1 MAVLGGTFDPVH
13 WGHLL
18 IAETA
23 LHQAGL
29 DQVIWVP
36 VCRPHHKRGLAYEH
50 RRLMVEK
57 AIADNPA
64 FVLSLVETNHSEP
77 DYAIGTLLALQETYP
92 NCQWYWIIGI
102 DSFQTLPRWYRRE
115 RLIPACDWLVAPRPV
130 PVPATASLLTQ
141 TDTAQTGGDT
151 QGNWLCQQVASQ
163 LASQNIPIRWQLLQM
178 PPLGISSS
186 LIRQYCRQHR
196 SIRYLVPEDVR
207 TYITTNNLYS
217 GGVGSD
223 KSAQCSVEDRPF
235 LENG

>member
-1 MAVLGGTFDPVH
+1 MAQLAVLGGTFDPVH

-23 LHQAGL
+23 LHQVGL

-57 AIADNPA
+57 AIADNPD
-64 FVLSLVETNHSEP
+64 FVLSPVETNPTEP
-77 DYAIGTLLALQETYP
+77 DYAIATLLALQEIYP

-102 DSFQTLPRWYRRE
+102 DAFQTLPRWYRRE
-115 RLIPACDWLVAPRPV
+115 RLIPACEWLVAPRSV
-130 PVPATASLLTQ
+130 AVTATASLFTHS
-141 TDTAQTGGDT
+141 DTVQMGGNP
-151 QGNWLCQQVASQ
+151 QGNWLCQQVAAL
-163 LASQNIPIRWQLLQM
+163 LASQDIPIGWQLLQM
-178 PPLGISSS
+178 PSIGISSS

-207 TYITTNNLYS
+207 AFITTHNLYS
-217 GGVGSD
+217 GGAGSGE
-223 KSAQCSVEDRPF
+223 S
-235 LENG
+235 